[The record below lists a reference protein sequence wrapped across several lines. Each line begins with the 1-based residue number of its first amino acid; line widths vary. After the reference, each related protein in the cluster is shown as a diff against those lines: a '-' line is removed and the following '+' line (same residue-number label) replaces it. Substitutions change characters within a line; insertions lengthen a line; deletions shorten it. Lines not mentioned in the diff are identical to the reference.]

1 MNFVKGIILAGGSGS
16 RLYPLTLGAS
26 KQLLPVYDKPMIYYP
41 LSIFMR
47 SGIKDILIITSNEDS
62 QKFKNLLGD
71 GEKLGIKISYA
82 VQEKPRGIAESFIIA
97 SDFIGDDN
105 VSLILGD
112 NIFYGENIDE
122 NLDCAKENLNYGYST
137 IFGVNVDNPEDFGV
151 IEFEKGNGISK
162 IIEKPKNPKSNIAV
176 SGLYFYTNDVVA
188 VASKLRPSSRGEL
201 EITDINNHFL
211 KKKKLKL
218 NLIDDKASWIDTGT
232 YGSLI
237 KASKFFEDLEK
248 KTKKKASC
256 IEEIAFDMGYID
268 KEQLTKLAESMK
280 NSDYGKYLMKIF

>member
-47 SGIKDILIITSNEDS
+47 SSIKDILIITSDEDS

-112 NIFYGENIDE
+112 NIFYGENLDE

-151 IEFEKGNGISK
+151 IEFEKGNGISR
-162 IIEKPKNPKSNIAV
+162 IIEKPKNPKSNIVV

-211 KKKKLKL
+211 EKKKLKL
-218 NLIDDKASWIDTGT
+218 NLIDDKTSWIDTGT

>member
-1 MNFVKGIILAGGSGS
+1 M
-16 RLYPLTLGAS
+16 
-26 KQLLPVYDKPMIYYP
+26 
-41 LSIFMR
+41 
-47 SGIKDILIITSNEDS
+47 
-62 QKFKNLLGD
+62 
-71 GEKLGIKISYA
+71 
-82 VQEKPRGIAESFIIA
+82 
-97 SDFIGDDN
+97 
-105 VSLILGD
+105 
-112 NIFYGENIDE
+112 
-122 NLDCAKENLNYGYST
+122 
-137 IFGVNVDNPEDFGV
+137 
-151 IEFEKGNGISK
+151 
-162 IIEKPKNPKSNIAV
+162 V

-211 KKKKLKL
+211 EKKKLKL
-218 NLIDDKASWIDTGT
+218 NLIDDKTSWIDTGT